1 MFYASGITNFGQ
13 RLRFVRLIV
22 HEFAWYLRSP
32 RASAQHEEPHSF
44 LKCMKKYSLILRGT
58 VFALSLAV
66 ILGCAMTG
74 LAKPKISKK
83 PFGKTADGKAVDI
96 YTLTNSKGSEM
107 QIITYGGTVVSL
119 KVPDKSGKLG
129 DIVLGFDS
137 VAGYEKHTAYMGALI
152 GRYGNRIAKG
162 RFTLNGKE
170 YVLAVNNGEN
180 HLHGGPKGYDKVV
193 WTARPSTDPNGAN
206 LQLTYLSRDGEEGY
220 PGNLSIKVIYSLTA
234 KNELKIVYSATTD
247 KDTVVNLTHHSYFN
261 LAGAG
266 SGDILG
272 HQLTLN
278 ASKFTPTDSGSI
290 PTGELRD
297 VKGTPFDFTK
307 STAIGARINQDDQ
320 QLKFGQGYDHNY
332 VLNRTAEGLSL
343 AATVYEPK
351 SGRVMEV
358 LTTEPGLQFYSGNF
372 LDGSVAGKS
381 GQSYLKNTGFCLE
394 SQHYPDS
401 PNKPK
406 FPSTTLKKGQQ
417 YSTTTIYK
425 FSAR

>member
-1 MFYASGITNFGQ
+1 MFYAFGFTNFGQ
-13 RLRFVRLIV
+13 RLRFAR
-22 HEFAWYLRSP
+22 RSVND
-32 RASAQHEEPHSF
+32 RF
-44 LKCMKKYSLILRGT
+44 VFFKCMKRNTLLLRVT
-58 VFALSLAV
+58 LCALTLAV
-66 ILGCAMTG
+66 IPGFAMAG
-74 LAKPKISKK
+74 FAKPKITHK
-83 PFGKTADGKAVDI
+83 PFGKTADGKAVEI
-96 YTLTNSKGSEM
+96 YTLTNSKGSEA

-129 DIVLGFDS
+129 DVVLGFDS
-137 VAGYEKHTAYMGALI
+137 VADYEKHTSYMGALI

-162 RFTLNGKE
+162 RFTLNGNP

-180 HLHGGPKGYDKVV
+180 HLHGGLKGYDKVV
-193 WTARPSTDPNGAN
+193 WTARPSTDANGAN
-206 LQLTYLSRDGEEGY
+206 LELTYLSPDGEEGY
-220 PGNLSIKVIYSLTA
+220 PGNLNIKVVYSLTE
-234 KNELKIVYSATTD
+234 KNELKIVYSAITD

-266 SGDILG
+266 RGDILG
-272 HQLTLN
+272 HELRLN
-278 ASKFTPTDSGSI
+278 ANKFTPTDSGSI

-297 VKGTPFDFTK
+297 VKGTPFDFTQA
-307 STAIGARINQDDQ
+307 TAIGLRINQDDQ
-320 QLKFGQGYDHNY
+320 QLKYGQGYDHNY
-332 VLNRTAEGLSL
+332 VLNKTGNGLSL

-358 LTTEPGLQFYSGNF
+358 FTTEPGLQFYTGNF
-372 LDGSVAGKS
+372 LDVSVTGKS

-406 FPSTTLKKGQQ
+406 FPSTTLKKGQR